1 MENRIITIENGI
13 VHIPDEVRM
22 SIAGIA
28 DLFDIF
34 YQTAKREI
42 RSIEKSG
49 IADGDYSMSC
59 VCDGSKVYPDYYGL
73 EMIIALSFRI
83 KSRNAELFRNI
94 IIKKAIANATE
105 KPILMIGSWNKNCN
119 ISLN

>member
-13 VHIPDEVRM
+13 VHIPNEVRM

-34 YQTAKREI
+34 YRTAKREI
-42 RSIEKSG
+42 RSIEKSD
-49 IADGDYSMSC
+49 ITSGDYSMSC

-73 EMIIALSFRI
+73 EMIIAVAFRVQSV
-83 KSRNAELFRNI
+83 KAEEFRRWI
-94 IIKKAIANATE
+94 YRRAVRAEIPE
-105 KPILMIGSWNKNCN
+105 ILMLPTQNSM
-119 ISLN
+119 LN